1 MKNFTLIAAL
11 TLCSFSWI
19 SASVSQSQT
28 VEAQPGE
35 GVTLQCNNNGE
46 VIFWFRLVDRTE
58 VSCVS
63 VMIHS
68 NEAKYFEGYQN
79 GRFEMRS
86 SNNIVSL
93 KIHIVAKSDAGLY
106 FCGFYTGGN
115 FTFSVTRLNVKGSNE
130 PPGDEDS
137 GYKRESDGIAML
149 TSVILGAL
157 TVVLVLVIIG
167 LVIKVRKL
175 QTGTFSVTMSCCQW
189 KFFYILSICWK
200 IDQMFSFCHIA
211 LKENQNPEQH
221 ENVGRDDDVNYAA
234 VTIRPK
240 AKRRQ
245 QEPNVIYA
253 STR

>member
-1 MKNFTLIAAL
+1 MMNFTLIAAL
-11 TLCSFSWI
+11 SLCSVSWI

-28 VEAQPGE
+28 VEAQSGE
-35 GVTLQCNNNGE
+35 GVTLWCNNTYNNGA

-68 NEAKYFEGYQN
+68 KEAKYCEGFQN
-79 GRFEMRS
+79 GKFEMRS
-86 SNNIVSL
+86 SNNTVSL
-93 KIHIVAKSDAGLY
+93 KMHFVVKSDAGLY
-106 FCGFYTGGN
+106 FCGFYTSGII
-115 FTFSVTRLNVKGSNE
+115 TFSVTRLNVKGSNE

-137 GYKRESDGIAML
+137 GDKRESDGIAML

-167 LVIKVRKL
+167 LVVKVRKL
-175 QTGTFSVTMSCCQW
+175 QT
-189 KFFYILSICWK
+189 
-200 IDQMFSFCHIA
+200 A
-211 LKENQNPEQH
+211 LEENQNPEQRK
-221 ENVGRDDDVNYAA
+221 NVGHDDDVNYAA

>member
-35 GVTLQCNNNGE
+35 GVTLQCNNNGA

-68 NEAKYFEGYQN
+68 NEAKYCEGFQN

-175 QTGTFSVTMSCCQW
+175 QT
-189 KFFYILSICWK
+189 
-200 IDQMFSFCHIA
+200 A